1 MNYARS
7 FSLGLALLFSAPLGL
22 RAGLVITPSP
32 GYAVAWDGND
42 GDGFDPASPAP
53 VASNL
58 ANAAGAVAFT
68 SSDLGPELA
77 IPFHVAGNLND
88 SLYGNSNS
96 WIGGNLPGGVPAP
109 YAAIKLGGI
118 FDVSSIAFGRDNGNG
133 AFDDSTPGTDCCGGQ
148 ADDRSL
154 GVYTL
159 QFTRVFN
166 PSASTVDTGNAV
178 NGWQTIATLNYQ
190 GSDDTVPGGGFTSY
204 LRHEFEVAAG
214 VHPLLA
220 TGIRLLVPATGGGG
234 GTDIDE
240 IEIFGI
246 PGVDPDPDHDGFDSA
261 LEISLDFD
269 PNSPDSSPEGL
280 SKTEPAVAFSFYG
293 SDNNV
298 YDIEGSS
305 DLNNW
310 LQLEPNLIG
319 PGDKVERCYSI
330 RGEELKFFR
339 AKVVPQVLSIP
350 TFQKP

>member
-7 FSLGLALLFSAPLGL
+7 FSLGLVGLFSAPLGL

-42 GDGFDPASPAP
+42 GDGYNPASPAP

-68 SSDLGPELA
+68 SSDLGPELG
-77 IPFHVAGNLND
+77 IGFHVAGNLND

-133 AFDDSTPGTDCCGGQ
+133 AYDDSTPGTDCCGGQ

-159 QFTRVFN
+159 QFTRVSN

-178 NGWQTIATLNYQ
+178 TGWKTIATLNYQ
-190 GSDDTVPGGGFTSY
+190 WSDDTIPGGGFTSY

-214 VHPLLA
+214 AQPLLA
-220 TGIRLLVPATGGGG
+220 TGIRLLVPATGIGG

-240 IEIFGI
+240 IEIFGT
-246 PGVDPDPDHDGFDSA
+246 PGIDPDPDQDGFDSA
-261 LEISLDFD
+261 LEISLGFD

-339 AKVVPQVLSIP
+339 AKVVPLVLSVP